1 MKIKIIALIM
11 IICLL
16 FAGCGS
22 VKVQEEQEEDK
33 SSMFI
38 LVERHDIWSVVYH
51 KDTKVM
57 YTVSTGNYNNG
68 IFTLLVDENGNPM
81 LWEG

>member
-11 IICLL
+11 VICLL
-16 FAGCGS
+16 FTGCGS
-22 VKVQEEQEEDK
+22 VKVQKEQEDK

-38 LVERHDIWSVVYH
+38 LVEQHDIWSVVYH

-57 YTVSTGNYNNG
+57 YAVSTGYYNSG
-68 IFTLLVDENGNPM
+68 DFTLLVDENGNPM
-81 LWEG
+81 MWEG